1 MGTLVKIVPSDSGWP
16 SVNSDAQHR
25 LEILLKGMFDSIEHV
40 GSTAVHNLS
49 AKPYV
54 DIDVVVKHLDF
65 MQDSRA
71 RMEAA
76 GFEPRGSRHGD
87 GVFALMVG
95 AVTAADPLPGLRV
108 YLCPPDSATHHDRV
122 RFRNILRQNPALAND
137 YATLKM
143 TLAKQYEDNGDAY
156 TAAKSDFI
164 RKALH
169 STTSPVSAQ

>member
-1 MGTLVKIVPSDSGWP
+1 MGTLVKIVPSDSDWP
-16 SVNSDAQHR
+16 SVYSDAQHR

-49 AKPYV
+49 AKPHV

-71 RMEAA
+71 RMEAV

-87 GVFALMVG
+87 GVFAFKIG

-108 YLCPPDSATHHDRV
+108 YLCPPDSVTHQNRV
-122 RFRNILRQNPALAND
+122 RFRDILRQNLALAND
-137 YATLKM
+137 YTTLK
-143 TLAKQYEDNGDAY
+143 NDAREEIQ
-156 TAAKSDFI
+156 T
-164 RKALH
+164 
-169 STTSPVSAQ
+169 